1 MAIRRAACRA
11 ILSAALMGLAGCTTA
26 APRAAPTPT
35 PSTVA
40 DCISADEQ
48 SADGVGLPADNGRHA
63 DGVIL
68 GSGETGVVLANQ
80 VNDDLCT
87 WKTVL
92 GDELTDRGYRVLLFD
107 WSGGNPGNDVLA
119 GVAAL
124 RRVGVQKVFLVGAS
138 RGGAAVLYAAA
149 NARPPVNGVVSL
161 SGPLSDEEVHPAV
174 AVRSLTVPVIF
185 VAAKDDEDFASQAQ
199 SLYTACAS
207 TDKKLDIVLGA
218 AHGWDIV
225 DNNVSALIESFVA
238 GH

>member
-1 MAIRRAACRA
+1 AGPCPGALPCQTRRDRPALKHAGPSLPIPRSARRHLVKQPRGRDRGVPHQPLTPSPRLACRLEYWPMAIRRAACRA

-26 APRAAPTPT
+26 APRAAPTST

-92 GDELTDRGYRVLLFD
+92 GDELTD
-107 WSGGNPGNDVLA
+107 
-119 GVAAL
+119 
-124 RRVGVQKVFLVGAS
+124 
-138 RGGAAVLYAAA
+138 
-149 NARPPVNGVVSL
+149 
-161 SGPLSDEEVHPAV
+161 
-174 AVRSLTVPVIF
+174 
-185 VAAKDDEDFASQAQ
+185 
-199 SLYTACAS
+199 
-207 TDKKLDIVLGA
+207 
-218 AHGWDIV
+218 
-225 DNNVSALIESFVA
+225 
-238 GH
+238 